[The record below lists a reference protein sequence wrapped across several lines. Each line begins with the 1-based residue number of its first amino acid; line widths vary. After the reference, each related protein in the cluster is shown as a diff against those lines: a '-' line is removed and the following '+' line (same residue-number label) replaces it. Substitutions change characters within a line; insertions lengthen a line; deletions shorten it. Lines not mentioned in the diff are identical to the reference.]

1 MTSPLDAELARGRGS
16 HLRRRLG
23 DVRRRNFGGGA
34 RRPGWHG
41 AGVGLRLADLRS
53 AAAGVV
59 AKGVLPAVRAGS
71 PWAVAFVGR
80 GVLGHPTTRAHADRA
95 ARARY
100 TKCEVF
106 DLVVEAKKSGRSV
119 TDDLFE
125 EVGRKVGL
133 ARETTKKVYAAA
145 GGWRLAARVLSY
157 SKK

>member
-1 MTSPLDAELARGRGS
+1 MTSPLDAELAAVEEAIREGDWGMFDAGTLAEGLEDRDGTVLELVYACAICDQPLPEW
-16 HLRRRLG
+16 LRREFCLRYVRGALG
-23 DVRRRNFGGGA
+23 Q
-34 RRPGWHG
+34 
-41 AGVGLRLADLRS
+41 LRS
-53 AAAGVV
+53 
-59 AKGVLPAVRAGS
+59 
-71 PWAVAFVGR
+71 WDEAF
-80 GVLGHPTTRAHADRA
+80 GHPTTRAHADRA

-133 ARETTKKVYAAA
+133 ARETTKKLYAAA
-145 GGWRLAARVLSY
+145 GGGRLAARVLSY